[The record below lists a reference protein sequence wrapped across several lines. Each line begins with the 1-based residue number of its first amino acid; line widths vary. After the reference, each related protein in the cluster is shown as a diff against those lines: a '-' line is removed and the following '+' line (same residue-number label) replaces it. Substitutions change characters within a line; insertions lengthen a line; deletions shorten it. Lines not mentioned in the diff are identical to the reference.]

1 MERLQKFIEQHDG
14 VWINDGDK
22 NIIINL
28 KFEDALEFTR
38 LHVIAAL
45 DEASKQQI
53 GWPDGKLH
61 DIFDDNVNAIGYINY
76 QEKKN
81 NYELEKNKLLTYNPK
96 LAIHF

>member
-1 MERLQKFIEQHDG
+1 MIFFKKLNNMERLQKFIEQHEG

-45 DEASKQQI
+45 EEASRTYLSVEQNVS
-53 GWPDGKLH
+53 
-61 DIFDDNVNAIGYINY
+61 DNPLYLAESIKNAYPLDNI
-76 QEKKN
+76 K
-81 NYELEKNKLLTYNPK
+81 
-96 LAIHF
+96 

>member
-45 DEASKQQI
+45 EKASE
-53 GWPDGKLH
+53 
-61 DIFDDNVNAIGYINY
+61 V
-76 QEKKN
+76 
-81 NYELEKNKLLTYNPK
+81 K
-96 LAIHF
+96 LAWRSDTLIRESIKNAYSLENIK